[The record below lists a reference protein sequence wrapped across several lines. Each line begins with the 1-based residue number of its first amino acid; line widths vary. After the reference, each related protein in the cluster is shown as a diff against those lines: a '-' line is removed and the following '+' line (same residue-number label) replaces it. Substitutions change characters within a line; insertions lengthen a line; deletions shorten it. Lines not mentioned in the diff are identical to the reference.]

1 MAAIRVLSDY
11 EDSLIDQR
19 HRENQRTSDMLSI
32 NIHSIGM
39 LPDDILDEN
48 SQQDGLVSTV
58 EDERLVEAVQA
69 YHCIWDTSCRS
80 YKELPKKLQAW
91 KQISLKH
98 GQNGLYFIF

>member
-1 MAAIRVLSDY
+1 MAAMRVLSDY

-19 HRENQRTSDMLSI
+19 HRENQWTSDMSSI
-32 NIHSIGM
+32 NMRSVGM

-58 EDERLVEAVQA
+58 EDEQ
-69 YHCIWDTSCRS
+69 S

-91 KQISLKH
+91 KQISLKL